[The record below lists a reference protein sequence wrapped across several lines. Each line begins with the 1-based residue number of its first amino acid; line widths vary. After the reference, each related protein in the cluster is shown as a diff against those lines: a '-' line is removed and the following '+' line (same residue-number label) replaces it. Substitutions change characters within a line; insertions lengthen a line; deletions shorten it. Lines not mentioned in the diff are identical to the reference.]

1 LRFVVNIIL
10 FFESFQIILSTLCF
24 YSRAEDMNTKIGLGI
39 AVASVV
45 IAVAMLAPL
54 ATSADAARAQVCQ
67 SGPTAGTG
75 PCPGNSGSNG
85 NCNRMEDTKAGKG
98 QGSGEIKDTTC

>member
-1 LRFVVNIIL
+1 M
-10 FFESFQIILSTLCF
+10 
-24 YSRAEDMNTKIGLGI
+24 DTKLGLGI

-54 ATSADAARAQVCQ
+54 ATNADAAKRQICT
-67 SGPTAGTG
+67 SGPTAGEG

-85 NCNRMEDTKAGKG
+85 NCNRQEVTKAGQG
-98 QGSGEIKDTTC
+98 GGSGSFKGSTC